1 MIELLAGVLPG
12 GAVLGQ
18 CESKKAAKSWG
29 HTLIAIDPEA
39 FVDDFPAKA
48 AAVLAAVKASGPNI
62 RLPGESSAKTAT
74 PTSPAGSRST
84 PACSSSAWASR
95 PARASPS

>member
-29 HTLIAIDPEA
+29 HTLIAIRPELL
-39 FVDDFPAKA
+39 VDDFESKA
-48 AAVLAAVKASGPNI
+48 ASVLEAVKASGASI
-62 RLPGESSAKTAT
+62 RLPGESSARIASERKAAGTMPIPKAIWDSINQTAREGL
-74 PTSPAGSRST
+74 PK
-84 PACSSSAWASR
+84 
-95 PARASPS
+95 